1 MVFGTEVY
9 VVHGSDGQDTDS
21 KKLCVLYIGD
31 WVMKHLKFYLLFL
44 FSAVLPLSHA
54 NGQEHGE
61 YYPQGTTWI
70 EEKFYVTYND
80 GFFSEFRKYRV
91 DGETDFNGKK
101 YKIINVDYRKLAN
114 SEDYY
119 DPIETWNWIEQP
131 KILIREQ
138 GDSIYYIR
146 PGKDHEA
153 LRYDFDWHIGKQIPI
168 YYDWYENK
176 YYYEKLKKIYK
187 VKLLD
192 GNTYAYIRYQVE
204 GAPERTDIFQI
215 NGIGYTGYDGLY
227 EGIFDGADG
236 FFLSL
241 RYRDYKLIS
250 FTRNDQLIYKWD
262 RDVDKILGIDKVE
275 NDNRQ
280 KCGKTYTVYGTEVD
294 ASDMQSLPRG
304 IYIRNGKKFL
314 VK

>member
-1 MVFGTEVY
+1 MYNLTR
-9 VVHGSDGQDTDS
+9 
-21 KKLCVLYIGD
+21 
-31 WVMKHLKFYLLFL
+31 FYRI
-44 FSAVLPLSHA
+44 S
-54 NGQEHGE
+54 N
-61 YYPQGTTWI
+61 
-70 EEKFYVTYND
+70 N
-80 GFFSEFRKYRV
+80 
-91 DGETDFNGKK
+91 
-101 YKIINVDYRKLAN
+101 
-114 SEDYY
+114 
-119 DPIETWNWIEQP
+119 
-131 KILIREQ
+131 
-138 GDSIYYIR
+138 
-146 PGKDHEA
+146 
-153 LRYDFDWHIGKQIPI
+153 
-168 YYDWYENK
+168 
-176 YYYEKLKKIYK
+176 EKLKKIYK

-275 NDNRQ
+275 NNNGQ

-304 IYIRNGKKFL
+304 IYIRNGKKFV